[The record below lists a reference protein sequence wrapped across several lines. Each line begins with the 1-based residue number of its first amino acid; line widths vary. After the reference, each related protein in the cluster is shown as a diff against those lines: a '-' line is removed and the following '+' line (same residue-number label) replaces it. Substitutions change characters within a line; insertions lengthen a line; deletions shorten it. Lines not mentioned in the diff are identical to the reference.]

1 MNFIYVIFSGVLLSA
16 AFPKVNFFFV
26 AWVALVPFFIAVEK
40 SKNAKSAALLG
51 FLFGLS
57 LFSINLFWV
66 NTLFLYVG
74 FWAILGWACLIAFQ
88 SIYLFI
94 YAYIIKRFGITLS
107 IWTAVLWVLIEA
119 IRGMGDFGIPG
130 GVVGYSQVLFLP
142 LIQIASFSTVYGVS
156 FLIIIFN
163 IGLAKIFVR
172 KEKISSYTIFGLSL
186 ILMFI
191 SIVFGFFE
199 LDKETKYENHIK
211 VSIIQGNIPQEK
223 KLDPRFNNEN
233 FLIHKE
239 LTLKAANNSPQIII
253 WPETSIFTYL
263 LYDKKYLTEVEE
275 LAKKTKAFLFIG
287 TPHYDRHYNV
297 YNSIAVFSQS
307 GEVIGRYDK
316 QHLVPFG
323 EYLPFK
329 PVLYPILKNTGY
341 YNKDFTPGTKINPI
355 EIMGIKIGTAI
366 CFESTFPF
374 LIKKQTEMGADF
386 FIVIT
391 NDAWFKFSSAPY
403 EHFDYAIFRA
413 IENRKFLIQAANTGI
428 SGLIDPYGRILNKL
442 DLNKQ
447 GYLTVEIPV
456 LSQ

>member
-374 LIKKQTEMGADF
+374 LIKKQTKMGADF

>member
-1 MNFIYVIFSGVLLSA
+1 M
-16 AFPKVNFFFV
+16 
-26 AWVALVPFFIAVEK
+26 
-40 SKNAKSAALLG
+40 
-51 FLFGLS
+51 
-57 LFSINLFWV
+57 
-66 NTLFLYVG
+66 
-74 FWAILGWACLIAFQ
+74 
-88 SIYLFI
+88 
-94 YAYIIKRFGITLS
+94 
-107 IWTAVLWVLIEA
+107 
-119 IRGMGDFGIPG
+119 
-130 GVVGYSQVLFLP
+130 
-142 LIQIASFSTVYGVS
+142 
-156 FLIIIFN
+156 
-163 IGLAKIFVR
+163 
-172 KEKISSYTIFGLSL
+172 
-186 ILMFI
+186 
-191 SIVFGFFE
+191 
-199 LDKETKYENHIK
+199 
-211 VSIIQGNIPQEK
+211 
-223 KLDPRFNNEN
+223 
-233 FLIHKE
+233 IHKE

-374 LIKKQTEMGADF
+374 LIKKQTKMGADF

>member
-163 IGLAKIFVR
+163 IGLAKILVR